1 MRIHVFVDGE
11 NISTKAFFNG
21 LQQLRLLHKIAKID
35 VFGKDKPR
43 YIDNLN
49 CNFIKCFRGKNSA
62 DTFMTASIVKAVYEE
77 PLTDGFAIFTS
88 DSDFTP
94 AIKVVTDAKKPVFLI
109 TEQGNAEKRLKDVCV
124 DLSLVTQVKL
134 CGERTLCSNNNF
146 IRCKAPDKFI
156 QQNNVKSI
164 YIKVREKIYEIPF
177 VNGMD
182 IDTFC
187 RIAPIKEIK
196 KNFPRSTKI
205 SEILLMNHIKL
216 VDNCLYVD
224 LEGIDNELFRIV

>member
-1 MRIHVFVDGE
+1 MFVDGE

-43 YIDNLN
+43 YMDNLN

-88 DSDFTP
+88 DSDFAP
-94 AIKVVTDAKKPVFLI
+94 AIKVVTDAKKPIFLI
-109 TEQGNAEKRLKDVCV
+109 SEQGNAEEHLRDICV
-124 DLSLVTQVKL
+124 DLSLVTQINLRGNRVMS
-134 CGERTLCSNNNF
+134 SNNNF
-146 IRCKAPDKFI
+146 VRCGIPDKEHKFK
-156 QQNNVKSI
+156 QQNNIKSI
-164 YIKVREKIYEIPF
+164 FIKAKEKIYEIPF
-177 VNGMD
+177 VSGMD

-196 KNFPRSTKI
+196 KSFPKSTKI
-205 SEILLMNHIKL
+205 SEILLMNYIRL
-216 VDNCLYVD
+216 VDNCLY
-224 LEGIDNELFRIV
+224 LEV

>member
-21 LQQLRLLHKIAKID
+21 LQQLRLLHKITKID

-43 YIDNLN
+43 YMDNLN

-62 DTFMTASIVKAVYEE
+62 DTFMTASIVRAVYEE

-88 DSDFTP
+88 DSDFAP
-94 AIKVVTDAKKPVFLI
+94 AIKVVTDAKKPIFLV
-109 TEQGNAEKRLKDVCV
+109 TEQGSIEEHLRDIYV
-124 DLSLVTQVKL
+124 DLSLVTQINL
-134 CGERTLCSNNNF
+134 RGISSNNNF
-146 IRCKAPDKFI
+146 IRCNIPDKEHKFI
-156 QQNNVKSI
+156 QQNNINSI
-164 YIKVREKIYEIPF
+164 FIKAREKIYEIPF

-196 KNFPRSTKI
+196 KNFPKSTKV
-205 SEILLMNHIKL
+205 SEILLMNYIRL
-216 VDNCLYVD
+216 VDNCLY
-224 LEGIDNELFRIV
+224 LEV